1 MHRDQQRNPL
11 RLASPRPTPGPVCV
25 PTEPKRSA
33 EVVAGS
39 GWWLGV
45 PHEMEEPTGRR
56 APTKRTA
63 VTFAPLQSR
72 VVHDM
77 EACVRRFEAD
87 DIHSFAAFKAV
98 WRAMQFSDIY
108 ATAKRCGRVPGYGEP
123 SAQYIRLLLVCAG
136 RHLLISRYPA
146 FNHRLGGLFLVYV
159 LHAMQPCKP
168 PVPVPMS
175 QQDWADVLKL
185 EEELKGAGHG
195 DGLKALRGLRSGGH
209 IEHTVEH
216 SLNAGNI
223 AAELDHDRAAAAL
236 PARVSVAE
244 LGLCP
249 YAKRLRTMTVQSLA
263 GLETDYAEAR
273 AAAGLRE
280 SVPPLLSHR
289 LEAEL
294 DAYESG
300 EMTRQADVVA
310 SDPIQAQYQRR
321 QAVRERP
328 LAQRGTAA
336 AGRAGARGRGP
347 QSGTAAR
354 GRGRSKGR
362 GRGGARGAS

>member
-1 MHRDQQRNPL
+1 MAMALSKD
-11 RLASPRPTPGPVCV
+11 
-25 PTEPKRSA
+25 
-33 EVVAGS
+33 
-39 GWWLGV
+39 
-45 PHEMEEPTGRR
+45 TG
-56 APTKRTA
+56 T
-63 VTFAPLQSR
+63 
-72 VVHDM
+72 
-77 EACVRRFEAD
+77 C
-87 DIHSFAAFKAV
+87 
-98 WRAMQFSDIY
+98 
-108 ATAKRCGRVPGYGEP
+108 
-123 SAQYIRLLLVCAG
+123 LLLRPLC
-136 RHLLISRYPA
+136 RPA
-146 FNHRLGGLFLVYV
+146 WRHRLSDQGQVACQV
-159 LHAMQPCKP
+159 
-168 PVPVPMS
+168 
-175 QQDWADVLKL
+175 
-185 EEELKGAGHG
+185 
-195 DGLKALRGLRSGGH
+195 
-209 IEHTVEH
+209 
-216 SLNAGNI
+216 
-223 AAELDHDRAAAAL
+223 AARPEIDEWTD
-236 PARVSVAE
+236 E

-336 AGRAGARGRGP
+336 AGRAGARGRGT

>member
-1 MHRDQQRNPL
+1 MTARDQRSS
-11 RLASPRPTPGPVCV
+11 LAKSGTAGAKSRALPPWLPR
-25 PTEPKRSA
+25 A
-33 EVVAGS
+33 VV
-39 GWWLGV
+39 
-45 PHEMEEPTGRR
+45 
-56 APTKRTA
+56 
-63 VTFAPLQSR
+63 
-72 VVHDM
+72 
-77 EACVRRFEAD
+77 
-87 DIHSFAAFKAV
+87 
-98 WRAMQFSDIY
+98 
-108 ATAKRCGRVPGYGEP
+108 
-123 SAQYIRLLLVCAG
+123 
-136 RHLLISRYPA
+136 
-146 FNHRLGGLFLVYV
+146 
-159 LHAMQPCKP
+159 
-168 PVPVPMS
+168 
-175 QQDWADVLKL
+175 
-185 EEELKGAGHG
+185 
-195 DGLKALRGLRSGGH
+195 
-209 IEHTVEH
+209 EHTVEH

-236 PARVSVAE
+236 PARVPVAE

-263 GLETDYAEAR
+263 RLETDYAEAR

-280 SVPPLLSHR
+280 SAPPLLSEQ
-289 LEAEL
+289 LDAEL
-294 DAYESG
+294 GAYESG

-354 GRGRSKGR
+354 GRGRSKGL